1 MVLELLFTS
10 TIKETV
16 SWFTEHFTPNIFLL
30 SYSYWSLS
38 TSVLNPA
45 ICVCKSYTFIFYAVL
60 KSMIISRNGPNV
72 RGFIFTIR
80 SKLDLSE
87 DTFMFLCLCSIGP
100 VHGFGCWDFF
110 FFGGGGLDTE
120 NFLKPSCA
128 WGAPLPKTCP
138 SCVWCWCP
146 TSVKS
151 QHPSNKFS
159 IPDYFF
165 PKLCESL
172 YHCIKRPFKCL
183 FLFPFF

>member
-1 MVLELLFTS
+1 
-10 TIKETV
+10 
-16 SWFTEHFTPNIFLL
+16 
-30 SYSYWSLS
+30 
-38 TSVLNPA
+38 
-45 ICVCKSYTFIFYAVL
+45 
-60 KSMIISRNGPNV
+60 MIISRNGPNV
-72 RGFIFTIR
+72 RGFLFTIR

-87 DTFMFLCLCSIGP
+87 DTVCFYVCAVLVQYMVLVVEIFLWG
-100 VHGFGCWDFF
+100 W
-110 FFGGGGLDTE
+110 GLDTE
-120 NFLKPSCA
+120 SFLKPSCA

-172 YHCIKRPFKCL
+172 YHCIKGPFKYL
-183 FLFPFF
+183 FLFPFFQSKLNSVMISFIISNVNNSTL

>member
-38 TSVLNPA
+38 TSVLYPA

-87 DTFMFLCLCSIGP
+87 DTFMFLCLWSIGP

-110 FFGGGGLDTE
+110 WGVGPGYWKFPQTLMCLRCSSSKDLS
-120 NFLKPSCA
+120 FLRLMLVSDFSEI
-128 WGAPLPKTCP
+128 T
-138 SCVWCWCP
+138 
-146 TSVKS
+146 TS
-151 QHPSNKFS
+151 
-159 IPDYFF
+159 I
-165 PKLCESL
+165 E
-172 YHCIKRPFKCL
+172 
-183 FLFPFF
+183 